1 MEKKNG
7 CTKVCTVSFMSSG
20 PCPATIAIVPE
31 RVFLGSEKPPLVGQS
46 VGHVFHISFANDKSS
61 AKIQKAPAQEQKFQ
75 TLSRKCIKE
84 PEKPPQLVI
93 SIPTFII
100 KFGELI
106 PWFRHHTLHV
116 SSVAFG
122 MIGFL
127 LLDWNLNN
135 QPLETMFSW
144 CVHHAPFKGLNL
156 QEHSYIGIRLDEVIW
171 IHISFMYRV

>member
-1 MEKKNG
+1 MGNSFGHHPHVYSRQIPLPTDWGWMEKKIG

-31 RVFLGSEKPPLVGQS
+31 RVFFWS
-46 VGHVFHISFANDKSS
+46 VSLLDMWKHQDFANDKSS

-100 KFGELI
+100 KFGEMI

-127 LLDWNLNN
+127 LLDWNLTIS
-135 QPLETMFSW
+135 LWKRCF
-144 CVHHAPFKGLNL
+144 
-156 QEHSYIGIRLDEVIW
+156 LDVCIMLP
-171 IHISFMYRV
+171 SKA

>member
-1 MEKKNG
+1 
-7 CTKVCTVSFMSSG
+7 MSSG

-127 LLDWNLNN
+127 LDWNLNN
-135 QPLETMFSW
+135 QPLETMVFLMCAS
-144 CVHHAPFKGLNL
+144 CSL
-156 QEHSYIGIRLDEVIW
+156 QRLESTGAQLHEVI
-171 IHISFMYRV
+171 